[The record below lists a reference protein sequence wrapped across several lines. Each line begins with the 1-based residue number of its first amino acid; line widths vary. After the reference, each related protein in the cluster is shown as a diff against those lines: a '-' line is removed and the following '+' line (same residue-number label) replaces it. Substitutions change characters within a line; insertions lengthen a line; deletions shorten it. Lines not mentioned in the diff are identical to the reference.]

1 MNLSI
6 KAAKQLGERVA
17 RSLHL
22 AGTDTAKRG
31 AIVDLKNDI
40 RADIPN
46 SCTRVAFEDSYRA
59 TLDALEPLPSSTQV
73 TA

>member
-6 KAAKQLGERVA
+6 KAAKQLGERFAV
-17 RSLHL
+17 SLHH
-22 AGTDTAKRG
+22 AGTDTVKRG

-46 SCTRVAFEDSYRA
+46 SSTRIAFEDAYRA
-59 TLDALEPLPSSTQV
+59 TLDILEPLPSSKKV
-73 TA
+73 AP

>member
-6 KAAKQLGERVA
+6 KAAKQLGERIA

-40 RADIPN
+40 PN
-46 SCTRVAFEDSYRA
+46 SSTRIAFEDAYRA
-59 TLDALEPLPSSTQV
+59 TLDILEPLPSSKKV
-73 TA
+73 AP

>member
-22 AGTDTAKRG
+22 CGNDIAKRG

-46 SCTRVAFEDSYRA
+46 SSTRIAFEDSYRA
-59 TLDALEPLPSSTQV
+59 TLDALEPLPSSKRE
-73 TA
+73 AA